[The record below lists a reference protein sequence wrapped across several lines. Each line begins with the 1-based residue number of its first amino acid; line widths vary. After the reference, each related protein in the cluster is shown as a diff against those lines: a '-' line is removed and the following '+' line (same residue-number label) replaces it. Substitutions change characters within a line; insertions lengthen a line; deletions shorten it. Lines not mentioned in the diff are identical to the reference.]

1 MASSY
6 AWKGGGS
13 GHRGPGGTI
22 WIWSSKNSL
31 ELHGASQAWAQ
42 VGVVVFYTTRV
53 AYGSETLSENDLSRA
68 EQSLYRI
75 RQELAAKRDEA
86 NRAPPTPSKGWMGR
100 FFTADQGIGAE
111 LDGLQ
116 AMERQ
121 MARSLKQLKKR
132 KVSSTSSVTLA
143 ASLKA
148 GSTRVQQ
155 NITRPGL

>member
-1 MASSY
+1 MEFY
-6 AWKGGGS
+6 
-13 GHRGPGGTI
+13 
-22 WIWSSKNSL
+22 
-31 ELHGASQAWAQ
+31 GASQAWPQ
-42 VGVVVFYTTRV
+42 VCQTRWV
-53 AYGSETLSENDLSRA
+53 RPSSVLTLSETLSENDVTRA

-132 KVSSTSSVTLA
+132 KVSSFIDCRPRNIAYSRANKSSAGPYWAKCTTWSVTALRYIVEHD
-143 ASLKA
+143 S
-148 GSTRVQQ
+148 
-155 NITRPGL
+155 

>member
-1 MASSY
+1 
-6 AWKGGGS
+6 
-13 GHRGPGGTI
+13 
-22 WIWSSKNSL
+22 
-31 ELHGASQAWAQ
+31 
-42 VGVVVFYTTRV
+42 
-53 AYGSETLSENDLSRA
+53 
-68 EQSLYRI
+68 
-75 RQELAAKRDEA
+75 
-86 NRAPPTPSKGWMGR
+86 MGR